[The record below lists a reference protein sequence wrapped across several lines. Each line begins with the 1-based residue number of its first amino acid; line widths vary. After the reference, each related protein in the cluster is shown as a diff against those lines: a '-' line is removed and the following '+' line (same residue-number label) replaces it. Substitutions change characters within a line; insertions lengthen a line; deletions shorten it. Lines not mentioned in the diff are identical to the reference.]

1 MPETNPLNQSD
12 PGTLILSSPAERMYH
27 AWNEALSRNDAAA
40 LTALYAPD
48 AEIESPLI
56 PHLMD
61 LERPI
66 RGMRKYEHFGKNCPH
81 PNPPSAITTEAVI

>member
-1 MPETNPLNQSD
+1 MPEAHPLNQSN

-48 AEIESPLI
+48 AEIETSTTSESKGHEPWI
-56 PHLMD
+56 
-61 LERPI
+61 
-66 RGMRKYEHFGKNCPH
+66 KYKQ
-81 PNPPSAITTEAVI
+81 